1 MQQLAEQL
9 ERSGVDLP
17 AVAMGWAR
25 AAPSVAI
32 VPAFGLR
39 AVPSPV
45 RALLGLALAIS
56 IAPALRGDSA
66 LVSHGWAAAI
76 MISALHGLPIAIAA
90 AVPLWAATMAG
101 GAVDAVRGASEWVSV
116 PAVEGRSTQFGVLM
130 ALLASAIFLSS
141 GGPARVLSALAAQP
155 NAEQL
160 HAPLLRAAADIASGI
175 EIALAVAAPV
185 LAASI
190 VIEIGSALIAKAAA
204 PAQMH
209 ALLAP
214 LRSIAILAVA
224 ALCFERMMRLL
235 AIAVHAK
242 P

>member
-1 MQQLAEQL
+1 M
-9 ERSGVDLP
+9 
-17 AVAMGWAR
+17 
-25 AAPSVAI
+25 
-32 VPAFGLR
+32 
-39 AVPSPV
+39 
-45 RALLGLALAIS
+45 
-56 IAPALRGDSA
+56 
-66 LVSHGWAAAI
+66 
-76 MISALHGLPIAIAA
+76 
-90 AVPLWAATMAG
+90 
-101 GAVDAVRGASEWVSV
+101 
-116 PAVEGRSTQFGVLM
+116 
-130 ALLASAIFLSS
+130 LASAIFLSS

-175 EIALAVAAPV
+175 ELALAVAAPV